1 MPIFIKSACNEKKPE
16 ISGFIFFGV
25 NIVLVSIASRQHLPL
40 V

>member
-25 NIVLVSIASRQHLPL
+25 NIVISLNRL
-40 V
+40 